1 MANSWST
8 IKLID
13 LLQKSTTNF
22 QFLFIFYDILLHS
35 NLNFIVY
42 AGFLIHIDLILI
54 LNVLYKKFYRMTNQ
68 FKIFFLII
76 RKKPPTLS
84 I

>member
-54 LNVLYKKFYRMTNQ
+54 LNVLYKKIYRMTNQ
-68 FKIFFLII
+68 F
-76 RKKPPTLS
+76 
-84 I
+84 